1 MDLNDRQH
9 EAVAHGDGPILV
21 LAGAGSGKTR
31 VITARIAALVEA
43 GEPPWSI
50 LALTFTNKAAA
61 EMRRRLEA
69 TLDRR
74 ASEVWM
80 STFHSASARIL
91 RRHAAV
97 LGYTPAFTIYD
108 QQDTAKLIRQC
119 MADENISEQTITPAS
134 LGWSIDRAKN
144 EALEPKDIS
153 RRGGPFADTTARVY
167 ARYQRELARQNAVD
181 FGDLILL
188 VVRLFRDAPD
198 VLAQYTGRLQH
209 LLVDEYQ
216 DTNRAQYLLMRALAA
231 GESPNLCVVGD
242 DDQAIYGWRGA
253 EVRNILDFERDF
265 PTTRVIRLEQNY
277 RSTKTILAA
286 AGAVVANNADRKGK
300 TLWTSND
307 EGNAVTVTVAPDD
320 LTEARLAIAEASRQ
334 FERGRTLGD
343 IVIFYRTNAQSRA
356 LEEAAMRATVPYTI
370 VGGIRF
376 YDRKEVKDLLAY
388 LRVLANPAD
397 DQSLERIINVPT
409 RGIGSQTLATL
420 RLNARAR
427 AVSLAALILAG
438 DGDDGLGTGPT
449 GRVRAFGTLL
459 AALNA
464 AVDERPTAELLE
476 MIVEETSYRDR
487 IEPAAAE
494 NVDELIGVARDLDTN
509 APEDESNRD
518 RLLRFLEDVA
528 LLSDWD
534 REEETPDRLTL
545 MTLHTS
551 KGLEFP
557 VVCIVGLEEGIFPH
571 QRSLDDP
578 AGLEE
583 ERRLC
588 YVGMTRAREEL
599 FLFRAER
606 RLRFGTVSERLPS
619 QFLDEIPAHLV
630 REVGVRPRQS
640 FRSGPGSRPGF
651 RAGSRSTSRSSS
663 RTRDQVSGD
672 TTMDYSYSQEADT
685 SSDLGFGSGSELAG
699 GDGRLRT
706 GTRVRHPTF
715 GVGIVRRSEGRG
727 DAEKV
732 SVQFSRAGLK
742 KLIRRFA
749 SLEIVG

>member
-9 EAVAHGDGPILV
+9 EAVAHGDGPVLV

-69 TLDRR
+69 TLDTR
-74 ASEVWM
+74 ASDVWM

-91 RRHAAV
+91 RRHAAT
-97 LGYTPAFTIYD
+97 LGYTSAFTIYD

-153 RRGGPFADTTARVY
+153 RRGGPYADTIARVY
-167 ARYQRELARQNAVD
+167 GRYQRELARQNAVD

-198 VLAQYTGRLQH
+198 VLAQYTGRLRH

-216 DTNRAQYLLMRALAA
+216 DTNRAQYLLMRALAS
-231 GESPNLCVVGD
+231 GDSPNLCVVGD

-300 TLWTSND
+300 TLWTSNA
-307 EGNAVTVTVAPDD
+307 EGNAVTVTVTPDD
-320 LTEARLAIAEASRQ
+320 LTEARFAIAEASRQ

-438 DGDDGLGTGPT
+438 EGVDGLGTGPT

-459 AALNA
+459 GQLNT
-464 AVDERPTAELLE
+464 AVDERATAELIE
-476 MIVEETSYRDR
+476 MIVEETGYRDR
-487 IEPAAAE
+487 IEPAASE
-494 NVDELIGVARDLDTN
+494 NVDELIGVARDLDAN
-509 APEDESNRD
+509 APEGESTRE

-557 VVCIVGLEEGIFPH
+557 VVCIVGMEEGIFPH
-571 QRSLDDP
+571 QRALDDP

-640 FRSGPGSRPGF
+640 LRSGAGSRPGF
-651 RAGSRSTSRSSS
+651 RSGSRSTSRSSS
-663 RTRDQVSGD
+663 RPRDQASGD
-672 TTMDYSYSQEADT
+672 TTMDYSYSQEAD
-685 SSDLGFGSGSELAG
+685 SHSDMGFGSGSELG
-699 GDGRLRT
+699 GDGGLRT

>member
-9 EAVAHGDGPILV
+9 EAVAHGDGPVLV

-69 TLDRR
+69 TMDGR
-74 ASEVWM
+74 ASDVWM

-119 MADENISEQTITPAS
+119 MADENINEQTITPAS

-153 RRGGPFADTTARVY
+153 RRGGPFADTIARVY

-188 VVRLFRDAPD
+188 VVRLFREAPD
-198 VLAQYTGRLQH
+198 VLAQYTGRLRH

-216 DTNRAQYLLMRALAA
+216 DTNRAQYLLMRALVE

-449 GRVRAFGTLL
+449 GRVRAFGKLL
-459 AALNA
+459 GQLNT
-464 AVDERPTAELLE
+464 AVDECSTAALLE
-476 MIVEETSYRDR
+476 MIVEETAYRDR

-494 NVDELIGVARDLDTN
+494 NVDELIGVARDLDAN
-509 APEDESNRD
+509 APEEESNRD

-557 VVCIVGLEEGIFPH
+557 VVCIVGMEEGIFPH

-640 FRSGPGSRPGF
+640 FRSGQGARPGF
-651 RAGSRSTSRSSS
+651 RPGSRSTSRSSS
-663 RTRDQVSGD
+663 RARDQVSGD
-672 TTMDYSYSQEADT
+672 TTMDYSYSQEAN
-685 SSDLGFGSGSELAG
+685 SNSDVGFGSGTATAG
-699 GDGRLRT
+699 EGGLRT